1 MKNILHYIDKKHK
14 GGYILKSDSMIW
26 LLDIVAILIV
36 ALPAIRGYMKGFV
49 YACLGFLPVVVSF
62 FGSKILSPV
71 LSKLLRQTFLFDF
84 LKQSVYNG
92 MDLGKLL
99 EENVEQSH
107 AAMIDGMNIPEFLKG
122 ALLENNNSVV
132 HSLFQTENLQYYIAS
147 YIANICINVMSVV
160 LISVVFYI
168 VMKLFLKA
176 LNVVSKLPVISTVN
190 RLCGAAIG
198 MAKGVFVVW
207 FIGIV
212 LTFFY
217 YNELFQQFFMILEKS
232 HAAAFLY
239 HNNLLLLL
247 VLKIFA

>member
-1 MKNILHYIDKKHK
+1 MEN
-14 GGYILKSDSMIW
+14 DSIVW
-26 LLDIVAILIV
+26 LFDIVVILII
-36 ALPAIRGYMKGFV
+36 ALPAVIGYCKGFV
-49 YACLGFLPVVVSF
+49 YACLGFLPVVVAF

-71 LSKLLRQTFLFDF
+71 FSKLLRKTFLFDF
-84 LKQSVYNG
+84 LKQSVYQG

-99 EENVEQSH
+99 GEGAEQSH
-107 AAMIDGMNIPEFLKG
+107 SSIINNMDIPEFLKG

-132 HSLFQTENLQYYIAS
+132 HSLFQTEDLQYYIAS
-147 YIANICINVMSVV
+147 YIANICINVISVV

-176 LNVVSKLPVISTVN
+176 LNIVSKLPVISTVN

-198 MAKGVFVVW
+198 TAKGVFVVW
-207 FIGIV
+207 FIGTV

-217 YNELFQQFFMILEKS
+217 YNELFQQFFMMLEKS